1 MAGWNFAEVWEAV
14 SRRIPDAPAQAHGD
28 QRVSWREFDRR
39 ADGVART
46 LLDRGARE
54 QDKVA
59 QYLYNGPEYLQSVFA
74 SFKAGLATVN
84 TNYRY
89 VDDELVYLWDNADC
103 VAVVFHA
110 TFAERIER
118 IRDRL
123 PRITTWLW
131 VGDASGATCP
141 EWAIPFEDAA
151 RAGTGEPVAGP
162 WGRSGDHQWLLY
174 TGGTT
179 GRPKG
184 VMWRQDDLFRNLV
197 GGIVPEVRAGEVDA
211 TRVEAY
217 VAAQASVPGL
227 VGMPACPLMHATA
240 QMTQL
245 LVLSGGGSS
254 VTLPARKLDL
264 EELFGAVE
272 RHRVQQMA
280 IVGDAFANP
289 MLRVLDAQPGRWDL
303 SSLFIVAS
311 SGVMFSEDTKTRLLA
326 HLPQA
331 MIVDVFS
338 SSEALGMGRSVAT
351 AGGTGATAHFTAGED
366 TIVVADDGRVVRPG
380 SGVIGRVAVG
390 GFQPLGYYKDE
401 AKTATTFLTVAGRRY
416 SVPGDY
422 ATIEADGSLTLLGR
436 GSVCINTGGEKVF
449 PEEVEEAMKTH
460 PSVRDAV
467 AVGVPDEKFG
477 EAVCGVVEIDPG
489 TDLAAADLVAH
500 VKARLASF
508 KAPRHVVTVDS
519 IGRAA
524 NGKVDY
530 QRLTAL
536 AVERVRL
543 VR

>member
-14 SRRIPDAPAQAHGD
+14 ARRIPDAPAQAHGGR
-28 QRVSWREFDRR
+28 RVSWREFDRR
-39 ADGVART
+39 ANGVART
-46 LLDRGARE
+46 LLERGAQE

-74 SFKAGLATVN
+74 AFKAGLATVN

-123 PRITTWLW
+123 PRIATWLW
-131 VGDASGATCP
+131 VAEDPGASCP
-141 EWAIPFEDAA
+141 EWALPFEDAA
-151 RAGTGEPVAGP
+151 FVGTHEPAAGP

-179 GRPKG
+179 GMPKG

-197 GGIVPEVRAGEVDA
+197 GGLAPELREGEVDA
-211 TRVEAY
+211 ARVEAY
-217 VAAQASVPGL
+217 VAERAAVPGL
-227 VGMPACPLMHATA
+227 VGMPACPLMHGTG

-245 LVLSGGGSS
+245 IVLSGGGSS
-254 VTLPARKLDL
+254 VTLPARNLDTV
-264 EELFGAVE
+264 ELLDTIE
-272 RHRVQQMA
+272 RDRVQQVAM
-280 IVGDAFANP
+280 VGDAFARP
-289 MLRVLDAQPGRWDL
+289 VLRALDAEPDRWDL
-303 SSLFIVAS
+303 SSLFIIAS
-311 SGVMFSEDTKTRLLA
+311 SGVMFSEESKARLLR
-326 HLPQA
+326 HLPGA
-331 MIVDVFS
+331 LIVDVFS
-338 SSEALGMGRSVAT
+338 SSEALGMGRSVSS
-351 AGGTGATAHFTAGED
+351 AGGTETTAHFTTGED
-366 TIVVADDGRVVRPG
+366 TIVVGDDGTRVQPG

-401 AKTATTFLTVAGRRY
+401 AKTASTFLTVDGRRY

-422 ATIEADGSLTLLGR
+422 ATVEGDGSLTLLGR

-460 PSVRDAV
+460 PSVLDAV

-477 EAVCGVVEIDPG
+477 EAVCGVVEVDPG
-489 TDLAAADLVAH
+489 TELATADLVAH

-508 KAPRHVVTVDS
+508 KAPRHMVAVDS

-530 QRLTAL
+530 TRLRAL
-536 AVERVRL
+536 AADRVGRT
-543 VR
+543 R